1 MPQASNS
8 GSVTTASS
16 ACSVTG
22 LSHEGC
28 GDRPESISGHSDL
41 RSDESRGRVVRD
53 TLSSVMAL
61 GIVGIVAAAAVC
73 IALIAAGLI
82 VRGVRKSRAKTQRA
96 IDETRRDERRA
107 VAYLEAALG
116 WHAYLQTLRPLAF
129 PEEGFTPNRQRD
141 LAVVLRSRA
150 QLEQFGSATVRQLH
164 ENALEEAVTLIG
176 VLRTMPT
183 TQSTGEPELAA
194 GRFVLRFVL
203 GEISKRVDALEREMN
218 HELHVGTGPPEQMV
232 ELTGRQRVV
241 ETASPAFKR
250 QAS

>member
-1 MPQASNS
+1 
-8 GSVTTASS
+8 
-16 ACSVTG
+16 
-22 LSHEGC
+22 
-28 GDRPESISGHSDL
+28 
-41 RSDESRGRVVRD
+41 
-53 TLSSVMAL
+53 MAW
-61 GIVGIVAAAAVC
+61 GIIGIVAAAAVVL
-73 IALIAAGLI
+73 ALIAAGLI
-82 VRGVRKSRAKTQRA
+82 VRAMRKSQAATQRT

-141 LAVVLRSRA
+141 LAGVLRSRA

-183 TQSTGEPELAA
+183 TSTGEPDLAA

-203 GEISKRVDALEREMN
+203 GEISKRVDVLEREMN
-218 HELHVGTGPPEQMV
+218 RELRGGTGVAEQMV
-232 ELTGRQRVV
+232 ELTGRPRVA
-241 ETASPAFKR
+241 ETAPPAFDR
-250 QAS
+250 QVS

>member
-1 MPQASNS
+1 
-8 GSVTTASS
+8 
-16 ACSVTG
+16 
-22 LSHEGC
+22 
-28 GDRPESISGHSDL
+28 
-41 RSDESRGRVVRD
+41 
-53 TLSSVMAL
+53 MAW
-61 GIVGIVAAAAVC
+61 GIIGIVAAAAVI

-82 VRGVRKSRAKTQRA
+82 VRGMRKSRAATQRT

-129 PEEGFTPNRQRD
+129 PEEGFAPNRQRD
-141 LAVVLRSRA
+141 LAGVLRSRA

-183 TQSTGEPELAA
+183 TPSTGEPDLAA

-203 GEISKRVDALEREMN
+203 GEISKRVDVLEREMN
-218 HELHVGTGPPEQMV
+218 RELRRGTGAPEQMI
-232 ELTGRQRVV
+232 ELTGRQRVA
-241 ETASPAFKR
+241 ETASPAFDR
-250 QAS
+250 QVS